1 MWEDEIV
8 VNGDDTVF
16 YDVVVEQSH
25 PANGRPFIQIRVHKG
40 QSNVNVTGFILRLR
54 PCDE

>member
-25 PANGRPFIQIRVHKG
+25 PANGRPFLQIRVHKVQRQRDPATRSTRG
-40 QSNVNVTGFILRLR
+40 TT
-54 PCDE
+54 PT